1 MDYVRLFTETLFWHF
16 DGGGRDL
23 NLNIVLFEPEIPQN
37 TGNIGR
43 TCVLTNSSLHL
54 IKPLGF
60 SIDEKAVKRAGLDYW
75 PQLDLHIYESFEEL
89 QEKNKNANFYFSTTH
104 AKNYYT
110 DVKFAEGDFIVFGR
124 ESSGLPDYI
133 RNNNED
139 NCIRVPMIE
148 TSTRSLNLSNSV
160 AIVTYEALRQIN
172 FPHMRWKGVG
182 KWKKLRSL
190 QTAQPTCLSL

>member
-1 MDYVRLFTETLFWHF
+1 M
-16 DGGGRDL
+16 

-75 PQLDLHIYESFEEL
+75 PKLDLHIYESFEEL

-172 FPHMRWKGVG
+172 FPHMR
-182 KWKKLRSL
+182 
-190 QTAQPTCLSL
+190 